1 MISRKRIKTDLRIPV
16 AMLQNPGTLASLIH
30 DTKAGAEALAGL
42 LMLLSMDGVGS
53 DMIIAAN
60 GFAVPLSCQNIEAL
74 FSIWMPQGNAK
85 EAVAALF
92 DAGLMTMSEM
102 RIVVPFFDQFVHT
115 EGESAS
121 RMRAKRAQRKGCDDQ
136 SVAMNGRAQCDGS
149 KAHTVTEKSSQSDG
163 AKAHNVTEETSQC
176 DTALIRK
183 ERLIKE
189 KNKIRDFKEREE
201 KSSAP
206 LLFASR
212 CSEESVSGWRDETGC
227 GTVADVEPESSD
239 GWAGMAECE
248 AETDTTRE
256 SCGVTCAEMQAD
268 VTGIVAAAFKSAEL
282 IRQEPMCSTEA
293 EIPEMPMRH
302 ALASRTPEEPP
313 VEWDDVTWCG
323 AQADAQQDN
332 LNSLNTE
339 PQVEALGIDLFRA
352 NSARLRERPLLSR
365 PDSSSRP
372 PRMDPRELLKTGRLS
387 FAAKP
392 LLEAFAAKCPS
403 LAMKASTTA
412 ENLNAL
418 VAEALKNLSPP
429 EIERVFDLAESS
441 DFLTGRDGRMREAP
455 VTLDWLL
462 QPRTITRILQG
473 EFGVGRDKTFE
484 RRKDFEIEFVN

>member
-206 LLFASR
+206 LLFADT
-212 CSEESVSGWRDETGC
+212 SV
-227 GTVADVEPESSD
+227 
-239 GWAGMAECE
+239 AEH
-248 AETDTTRE
+248 
-256 SCGVTCAEMQAD
+256 
-268 VTGIVAAAFKSAEL
+268 
-282 IRQEPMCSTEA
+282 STEA
-293 EIPEMPMRH
+293 
-302 ALASRTPEEPP
+302 TPP
-313 VEWDDVTWCG
+313 
-323 AQADAQQDN
+323 A
-332 LNSLNTE
+332 
-339 PQVEALGIDLFRA
+339 
-352 NSARLRERPLLSR
+352 
-365 PDSSSRP
+365 
-372 PRMDPRELLKTGRLS
+372 
-387 FAAKP
+387 AAKP
-392 LLEAFAAKCPS
+392 YGMGSGNDIAA
-403 LAMKASTTA
+403 ATA
-412 ENLNAL
+412 DNIAHRGNVKRIIVL
-418 VAEALKNLSPP
+418 
-429 EIERVFDLAESS
+429 FD
-441 DFLTGRDGRMREAP
+441 DH
-455 VTLDWLL
+455 
-462 QPRTITRILQG
+462 
-473 EFGVGRDKTFE
+473 TFE
-484 RRKDFEIEFVN
+484 SYNPSR